1 MKLTSLCLALCA
13 TLTALATAQD
23 KPSSSADQG
32 KLWDDL
38 VAGNGRY
45 VSGKPNARDL
55 VSDRIKLAK
64 TQSPKVG
71 VLACADSRLAPELVF
86 DKTLGDLFVVRSA
99 GNSPDPIAIGSF
111 EYAVEHLG
119 TTMIVVMGHESC
131 GAVKE
136 ACSGEK
142 MPTQNLEAV
151 VQPIQV
157 SCKLAKEKDV
167 EPATRD
173 HVHQAAQALL
183 AGSPILKQ
191 RVQEKKVEIVEAY
204 YSLGSGKVE
213 RLK

>member
-1 MKLTSLCLALCA
+1 MKLPFLCLALCV
-13 TLTALATAQD
+13 TLTPLATAQ
-23 KPSSSADQG
+23 DQG

-38 VAGNGRY
+38 LAGNGRY

-55 VSDRIKLAK
+55 VADRMKLAK

-99 GNSPDPIAIGSF
+99 GNNSDPIAIGSF

-119 TTMIVVMGHESC
+119 TTLIVVMGHESC

-136 ACSGEK
+136 ACSGAK
-142 MPTQNLEAV
+142 MPTQNLDAV
-151 VQPIQV
+151 VGPIQA
-157 SCKLAKEKDV
+157 SCKLSKGDV
-167 EPATRD
+167 EPAIRD

-191 RVQEKKVEIVEAY
+191 RVQEKKVEIVEVY
-204 YSLGSGKVE
+204 
-213 RLK
+213 